1 MKYCDI
7 RHMRNPVEIK
17 GALETLS
24 TLTPVVYEHNTGFGF
39 APKTPAI
46 PAQELEE
53 IPGAM
58 EKDGIGNCTAD
69 SDALVPYLV
78 AAIKEL
84 RAEVA
89 ALKTT
94 RTRRQS
100 AN

>member
-7 RHMRNPVEIK
+7 RHMRNPEAIE
-17 GALETLS
+17 GALEVLS
-24 TLTPVVYEHNTGFGF
+24 KLTPVVYEHNTGFGF
-39 APKTPAI
+39 APKTPAV
-46 PAQELEE
+46 PAQEMAA

-78 AAIKEL
+78 AAINEL

-89 ALKTT
+89 ALKAP
-94 RTRRQS
+94 RRRQS
-100 AN
+100 AA